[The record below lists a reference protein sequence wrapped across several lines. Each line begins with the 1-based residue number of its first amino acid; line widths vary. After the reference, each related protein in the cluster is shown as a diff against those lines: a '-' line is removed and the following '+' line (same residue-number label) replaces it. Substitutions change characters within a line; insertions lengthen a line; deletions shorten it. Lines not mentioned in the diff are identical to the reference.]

1 MSAIKLKL
9 RVYFYRHELRGLH
22 VVSGGALTH
31 TYTAISENLTKREP
45 RHKENNFTWGDCA
58 KASNPEASMA
68 STAIPGD
75 SGQGLEEAWPAEAT
89 ETRKGL
95 FREIRA

>member
-1 MSAIKLKL
+1 MSAAKLKL
-9 RVYFYRHELRGLH
+9 RVHFYRHELRGLH

-31 TYTAISENLTKREP
+31 TYTASSENLTKHDR
-45 RHKENNFTWGDCA
+45 RENNFTWGDCA